1 MPQQTIQIRKQYV
14 SIVSIVQAASTV
26 PPVKSLPG
34 LHTRLPGL
42 QIDLP
47 GARCTY
53 SLGLNHR
60 IANRILDP
68 GGDFILVSKNILG
81 AAIPRTPASRVM
93 ATDT

>member
-1 MPQQTIQIRKQYV
+1 MEIAGPHLLGD
-14 SIVSIVQAASTV
+14 
-26 PPVKSLPG
+26 PVLYLRSPG

-68 GGDFILVSKNILG
+68 GGDFILGLKEYPRGRNPKN
-81 AAIPRTPASRVM
+81 SRIEGNGY
-93 ATDT
+93 

>member
-1 MPQQTIQIRKQYV
+1 MQIRKQYV
-14 SIVSIVQAASTV
+14 SIVSIVQAALTV

-34 LHTRLPGL
+34 LYTRLPGL

-60 IANRILDP
+60 VANRILDP
-68 GGDFILVSKNILG
+68 GGDFILGLKEYPRGRNPKN
-81 AAIPRTPASRVM
+81 SRIEGNGY
-93 ATDT
+93 